1 MILETETNTEVDKM
15 KLQKR
20 SLSFICDSIRNWCDC
35 CKKIF
40 FSVCFIFLVRR
51 PFLKRICLY
60 EFFTSTFK
68 WNRNKDLSYPLIC
81 ITWILLWIFLRLI
94 AYHLLYIIS
103 ICIFKFFK
111 FINFL
116 QSILYSIMKREKE
129 FRIKRKKY
137 YTYRHEYFIVIL
149 YLV

>member
-103 ICIFKFFK
+103 ICIFKFFANLLIFCSLFYIPLWK
-111 FINFL
+111 EKKNFVL
-116 QSILYSIMKREKE
+116 NERNIILIVTNILSL
-129 FRIKRKKY
+129 
-137 YTYRHEYFIVIL
+137 YFI
-149 YLV
+149 